1 MSEEKC
7 EGLATGLVKIGNAQ
21 VEASAVKN
29 LIVYTMAMFT
39 VPFIAFFTTKL
50 ITESLEWPRNKVQT
64 LSTLAAVI
72 CVNVIIFLFVRI
84 GWREMKQEEALLKA
98 QAQAQ
103 TEEEAKETE
112 EVKPEGQDK
121 GDGAQRQ
128 QEATS
133 VPATESK
140 KSK

>member
-64 LSTLAAVI
+64 LSTLAAV
-72 CVNVIIFLFVRI
+72 CPH
-84 GWREMKQEEALLKA
+84 AS
-98 QAQAQ
+98 
-103 TEEEAKETE
+103 
-112 EVKPEGQDK
+112 
-121 GDGAQRQ
+121 DGALGLLL
-128 QEATS
+128 A
-133 VPATESK
+133 
-140 KSK
+140 